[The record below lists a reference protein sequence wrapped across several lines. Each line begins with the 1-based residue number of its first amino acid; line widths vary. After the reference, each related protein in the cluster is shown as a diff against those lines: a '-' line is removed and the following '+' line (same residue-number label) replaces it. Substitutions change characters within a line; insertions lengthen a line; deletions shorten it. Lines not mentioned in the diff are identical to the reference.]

1 MHIALYRKYRPKV
14 FEDVVAQEHITKTL
28 KNQIK
33 QDKVAHAYIFT
44 GPRGTGKT
52 TTAKIMARAVNC
64 LNPKDG
70 NPCNEC
76 EVCQSILD
84 EKTLDVLEIDAAS
97 NTSVND
103 VRQIRDEVRYPPSMC
118 KKRVYIIDEVHMLST
133 GAFNALLKTLEEPPA
148 HALFILATTD
158 IQKVPATILSRCQR
172 FDFKRISVKN
182 IYERLKKV
190 VELEKISIDDQA
202 LYLISQKA
210 EGALRDALT
219 ILERCVNT
227 SDEHISYK
235 FVADLL
241 GVTSTEIVKE
251 YLNAIVE
258 NDSNKGL
265 RVVNRIWDEGMD
277 VNTFL
282 EESIKMLR
290 NALILRLGAQNVL
303 LDMMDEDKSFVTNL
317 SNLLDSNR
325 IVSVIKMLI
334 DTANQI
340 RWTRFPKVLLEINT
354 IKLCDVQMD
363 TSFEGLNERVKK
375 LETRLSQ
382 ILENPGLLQSLKTE
396 KTSLS
401 STAAGEKAAASEVS
415 KEKTLLQETNIT
427 EVLERWAEVKEAIK
441 EEKPGLSQVLQSA
454 SVRFENGLKI
464 CFKEE
469 DSVFAELLKRNLDY
483 FKSVLKKIV
492 GYDGEVNVEINS
504 NVSQAKQEV
513 QSDEEIID
521 KLKSIFP
528 DTEITIKE

>member
-1 MHIALYRKYRPKV
+1 M
-14 FEDVVAQEHITKTL
+14 
-28 KNQIK
+28 
-33 QDKVAHAYIFT
+33 
-44 GPRGTGKT
+44 
-52 TTAKIMARAVNC
+52 
-64 LNPKDG
+64 
-70 NPCNEC
+70 
-76 EVCQSILD
+76 
-84 EKTLDVLEIDAAS
+84 
-97 NTSVND
+97 
-103 VRQIRDEVRYPPSMC
+103 
-118 KKRVYIIDEVHMLST
+118 
-133 GAFNALLKTLEEPPA
+133 
-148 HALFILATTD
+148 
-158 IQKVPATILSRCQR
+158 
-172 FDFKRISVKN
+172 
-182 IYERLKKV
+182 
-190 VELEKISIDDQA
+190 
-202 LYLISQKA
+202 
-210 EGALRDALT
+210 
-219 ILERCVNT
+219 NT

-235 FVADLL
+235 FVANLL

-265 RVVNRIWDEGMD
+265 RVVNRLWDEGMD

-282 EESIKMLR
+282 EESIKILR

-354 IKLCDVQMD
+354 IKLCDMQMD

-375 LETRLSQ
+375 LEIKLSQ
-382 ILENPGLLQSLKTE
+382 ILENPSLLQSLKTE
-396 KTSLS
+396 KTLSL
-401 STAAGEKAAASEVS
+401 STAAGEKSGSSEVN
-415 KEKTLLQETNIT
+415 KEKMLLPDADVS
-427 EVLERWAEVKEAIK
+427 EVLERWAEVKEAVK

-454 SVRFENGLKI
+454 SIKFENGLKI

-483 FKSVLKKIV
+483 FKSVLKKVV
-492 GYDGEVNVEINS
+492 GYDGEVEVEVNS
-504 NVSQAKQEV
+504 NSSKAKQEP
-513 QSDEEIID
+513 QSDEEIMN